1 MDNDEKNLD
10 LEQDENIEEQ
20 PTDAVEASE
29 DADSEKNWE
38 AEAKKWKAIASRKA
52 KQAEAKAEAVEPED
66 KPKEPIET
74 NDGSGLTEE
83 DIIVISRV
91 GDKEKLDM
99 MRDIAKLKKVSLDE
113 ASSSQ
118 MYQLWEKEH
127 EAGKKADAARLGA
140 STGSGAKRR
149 KNSLQTPGLT
159 TEDHKEL
166 FNRSIGK

>member
-1 MDNDEKNLD
+1 MEETTQENLD
-10 LEQDENIEEQ
+10 AEVQEVDGANDSNDAAVTDQDAKVAEDQKKRAEKAEREVKELREQL
-20 PTDAVEASE
+20 
-29 DADSEKNWE
+29 
-38 AEAKKWKAIASRKA
+38 
-52 KQAEAKAEAVEPED
+52 EAKAPQPEA
-66 KPKEPIET
+66 KEPIDT